1 MELEFSDC
9 NILISTKYLMRVY
22 HLWKGQPLS
31 NSFGLRNFWL
41 LQENDLNK
49 KKPIYIKAKERTSH
63 CIKKIEVEKKSL
75 KAAKKSHEQH
85 LKVVCVCVF
94 LSNPLRIS
102 YWIDFMLDQMQK

>member
-1 MELEFSDC
+1 MGVSPLGRIMTSE
-9 NILISTKYLMRVY
+9 ILLFTKYLMC
-22 HLWKGQPLS
+22 
-31 NSFGLRNFWL
+31 